1 MEIAIRR
8 CYLRLMMS
16 DLRQARGIFAR
27 WLLAL
32 AMIAVVQQSA
42 IPRGYMLDRGANGQL
57 AVVLCTSQGSI
68 TRWLDLESG
77 ELSETPEDGQ
87 TGNTAQHCAFA
98 AAASLAALPHHP
110 PFIPPHAAQT
120 SAAPAPV
127 APGVLARQQA
137 RPPVRAPPA
146 TL

>member
-1 MEIAIRR
+1 MEIAGDR
-8 CYLRLMMS
+8 CYRRHMMS
-16 DLRQARGIFAR
+16 DLRQARGVFAK

-42 IPRGYMLDRGANGQL
+42 IPRGYMLDRSANGQL

-77 ELSETPEDGQ
+77 ELTETPDEGQ
-87 TGNTAQHCAFA
+87 SGNTAQHCAFA
-98 AAASLAALPHHP
+98 TAASLAALPDLASLVLP
-110 PFIPPHAAQT
+110 LAAQIT
-120 SAAPAPV
+120 VPPAPV
-127 APGVLARQQA
+127 ATDTLARQQA
-137 RPPVRAPPA
+137 RPPARAPPA